1 MYGGYNII
9 RPNFDPPKY
18 ECDPD
23 LDPGALRITYPTFFF
38 YTTTTLVICRLL
50 SCPMSDAWTPT
61 KIGPFTYFVQ
71 GH

>member
-38 YTTTTLVICRLL
+38 FI
-50 SCPMSDAWTPT
+50 P
-61 KIGPFTYFVQ
+61 Q
-71 GH
+71 QH